1 MKKWMLAIIKRVK
14 NENNRLF
21 KNVKFQVFAKI

>member
-1 MKKWMLAIIKRVK
+1 MIGFLHEK

-21 KNVKFQVFAKI
+21 KY